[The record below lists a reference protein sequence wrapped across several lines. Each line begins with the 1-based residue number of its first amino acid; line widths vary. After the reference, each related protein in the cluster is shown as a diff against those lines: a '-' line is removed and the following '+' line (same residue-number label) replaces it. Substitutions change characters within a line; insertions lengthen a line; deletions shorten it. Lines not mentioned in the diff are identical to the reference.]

1 LDYTKSILALNR
13 KIQYQTG
20 EIVQLGMKK
29 AVSKNTING
38 EVIPNK
44 WNDSGNITGIAI
56 RTHSGG
62 LYLVAHN
69 RMESELLN
77 QLHNQVGIQGKI
89 TERLDGAKL
98 IHVRSFKPILS
109 NSDDSQEKQPCQSLK
124 EE

>member
-1 LDYTKSILALNR
+1 M
-13 KIQYQTG
+13 
-20 EIVQLGMKK
+20 GMKK
-29 AVSKNTING
+29 AIRKNTIEG

-44 WNDSGNITGIAI
+44 WNDNGKITGIAI

-77 QLHNQVGIQGKI
+77 QLHNRVGIQGKI

-109 NSDDSQEKQPCQSLK
+109 NSDDSQEKQLRQSLK